1 MRSVSKRPV
10 RRCRNRPERKLT
22 GATNAVPAVASV
34 AQWLHV
40 DPHPVIHLRLR
51 PFALTAAAVLASG
64 SMAPLPAR
72 AQAAAPGGAAPATR
86 PASDRDVN
94 IYNQMGAV
102 NICVLATKQVGLDKS
117 LPASLEMI
125 VSTLNFV
132 HGGIIQGA
140 NNNKKL
146 EANQLA
152 NGTVFGVVPRIKQ
165 MCFDKFTAA
174 DKKTIDDLM
183 AQIQKA
189 LQGQGQSGGS
199 R

>member
-1 MRSVSKRPV
+1 
-10 RRCRNRPERKLT
+10 L
-22 GATNAVPAVASV
+22 A
-34 AQWLHV
+34 LL
-40 DPHPVIHLRLR
+40 PVIHLRVS
-51 PFALTAAAVLASG
+51 PFAVSAAAVLAAG
-64 SMAPLPAR
+64 SMAPLPAM
-72 AQAAAPGGAAPATR
+72 AQAAPPAVGGAAAASR

-102 NICVLATKQVGLDKS
+102 NICVLAASQVGLDKS
-117 LPASLEMI
+117 LPANLEMI

-146 EANQLA
+146 EPNQLA

-165 MCFDKFTAA
+165 MCYDKFSAA
-174 DKKTIDDLM
+174 DKKTVDDLM

-189 LQGQGQSGGS
+189 LKAPTGGGK
-199 R
+199 

>member
-1 MRSVSKRPV
+1 MAS
-10 RRCRNRPERKLT
+10 
-22 GATNAVPAVASV
+22 VPAM
-34 AQWLHV
+34 AQ
-40 DPHPVIHLRLR
+40 
-51 PFALTAAAVLASG
+51 S
-64 SMAPLPAR
+64 APPA
-72 AQAAAPGGAAPATR
+72 PPAPATR

-94 IYNQMGAV
+94 VYNQMGAI

-117 LPASLEMI
+117 LPANLEMI

-165 MCFDKFTAA
+165 MCYDKFTAA
-174 DKKTIDDLM
+174 DKKTVDDLM

-189 LQGQGQSGGS
+189 LQGQPGGTK
-199 R
+199 

>member
-1 MRSVSKRPV
+1 M
-10 RRCRNRPERKLT
+10 
-22 GATNAVPAVASV
+22 
-34 AQWLHV
+34 
-40 DPHPVIHLRLR
+40 
-51 PFALTAAAVLASG
+51 
-64 SMAPLPAR
+64 
-72 AQAAAPGGAAPATR
+72 AQAAPPAVGAATSR

-94 IYNQMGAV
+94 IYNQMGAI
-102 NICVLATKQVGLDKS
+102 NICVLATKQVNLDKS

-146 EANQLA
+146 EPNQLA
-152 NGTVFGVVPRIKQ
+152 NGTIFGVMPRVKQ
-165 MCFDKFTAA
+165 MCYDKFTAQ
-174 DKKTIDDLM
+174 DKKTVDDLM

-189 LQGQGQSGGS
+189 LQGQGGG

>member
-1 MRSVSKRPV
+1 M
-10 RRCRNRPERKLT
+10 
-22 GATNAVPAVASV
+22 
-34 AQWLHV
+34 
-40 DPHPVIHLRLR
+40 
-51 PFALTAAAVLASG
+51 
-64 SMAPLPAR
+64 
-72 AQAAAPGGAAPATR
+72 AQAAHPAVSGAAPATR

-102 NICVLATKQVGLDKS
+102 NICVLATSQVSLDKS
-117 LPASLEMI
+117 LPANLEMI

-146 EANQLA
+146 EPNQLA

-165 MCFDKFTAA
+165 MCYDKFSAA
-174 DKKTIDDLM
+174 DKKTVDDLM

-189 LQGQGQSGGS
+189 LKAPAGGGK
-199 R
+199 

>member
-1 MRSVSKRPV
+1 MAE
-10 RRCRNRPERKLT
+10 C
-22 GATNAVPAVASV
+22 
-34 AQWLHV
+34 QHI
-40 DPHPVIHLRLR
+40 DPHPVIHLRVS
-51 PFALTAAAVLASG
+51 PFAITAAALLAGG
-64 SMAPLPAR
+64 SLAPLPVM
-72 AQAAAPGGAAPATR
+72 AQAAPPAVGAATSR

-94 IYNQMGAV
+94 IYNQMGAI
-102 NICVLATKQVGLDKS
+102 NICVLATKQVNLDKS

-146 EANQLA
+146 EPNQLA
-152 NGTVFGVVPRIKQ
+152 NGTIFGVMPRVKQ
-165 MCFDKFTAA
+165 MCYDKFTAQ
-174 DKKTIDDLM
+174 DKKTVDDLM

-189 LQGQGQSGGS
+189 LQGQGGG

>member
-1 MRSVSKRPV
+1 M
-10 RRCRNRPERKLT
+10 
-22 GATNAVPAVASV
+22 
-34 AQWLHV
+34 
-40 DPHPVIHLRLR
+40 IHLRVS
-51 PFALTAAAVLASG
+51 PFAVTAAAVLTAGSVASVPA
-64 SMAPLPAR
+64 MAQSAPPAV
-72 AQAAAPGGAAPATR
+72 PAPATR

-94 IYNQMGAV
+94 VYNQMGAI

-117 LPASLEMI
+117 LPANLEMI

-152 NGTVFGVVPRIKQ
+152 NGTIFGVVPRIKQ
-165 MCFDKFTAA
+165 MCYDKFTAT
-174 DKKTIDDLM
+174 DKKTVDDLM

-189 LQGQGQSGGS
+189 LQGQPGGGK
-199 R
+199 

>member
-1 MRSVSKRPV
+1 M
-10 RRCRNRPERKLT
+10 
-22 GATNAVPAVASV
+22 
-34 AQWLHV
+34 AQWDNIGTHTV
-40 DPHPVIHLRLR
+40 FHLRVS
-51 PFALTAAAVLASG
+51 PFAMTVAAVLAAG
-64 SMAPLPAR
+64 SMAPLPVL
-72 AQAAAPGGAAPATR
+72 AQAAPPAVGAPATT

-140 NNNKKL
+140 NGNKKL
-146 EANQLA
+146 EPNQLA
-152 NGTVFGVVPRIKQ
+152 NGTIFGVVPRIKQ
-165 MCFDKFTAA
+165 MCYDKFTAE

-189 LQGQGQSGGS
+189 LKGQSGGGK
-199 R
+199 

>member
-1 MRSVSKRPV
+1 M
-10 RRCRNRPERKLT
+10 
-22 GATNAVPAVASV
+22 PAGPSV
-34 AQWLHV
+34 AQWRHIGPLT
-40 DPHPVIHLRLR
+40 VIHLRVS
-51 PFALTAAAVLASG
+51 PFATAAAAVLAAG
-64 SMAPLPAR
+64 AMAPAAVMAQSAPPAV
-72 AQAAAPGGAAPATR
+72 GAPATR
-86 PASDRDVN
+86 PATDRDVN
-94 IYNQMGAV
+94 VYNQMGAV
-102 NICVLATKQVGLDKS
+102 NICVLATKQVSLDKS
-117 LPASLEMI
+117 LPANLEMI

-165 MCFDKFTAA
+165 MCFDKFSAA

-189 LQGQGQSGGS
+189 LQGQGGGAK
-199 R
+199 

>member
-1 MRSVSKRPV
+1 MAQTTP
-10 RRCRNRPERKLT
+10 
-22 GATNAVPAVASV
+22 PA
-34 AQWLHV
+34 
-40 DPHPVIHLRLR
+40 PP
-51 PFALTAAAVLASG
+51 
-64 SMAPLPAR
+64 
-72 AQAAAPGGAAPATR
+72 APATR

-117 LPASLEMI
+117 LPANLEMI

-140 NNNKKL
+140 NNNRKL
-146 EANQLA
+146 ETNQLA

-165 MCFDKFTAA
+165 MCFDKFTAQ
-174 DKKTIDDLM
+174 DKKTIDDLL

-189 LQGQGQSGGS
+189 LRNPSSGGK
-199 R
+199 

>member
-1 MRSVSKRPV
+1 M
-10 RRCRNRPERKLT
+10 
-22 GATNAVPAVASV
+22 
-34 AQWLHV
+34 AQWPHI
-40 DPHPVIHLRLR
+40 DPHPVIHLRLS

-64 SMAPLPAR
+64 AMAPLPSL
-72 AQAAAPGGAAPATR
+72 AQAAAPPAVGGAPATR

-189 LQGQGQSGGS
+189 LQGQSGAGK
-199 R
+199 

>member
-1 MRSVSKRPV
+1 
-10 RRCRNRPERKLT
+10 
-22 GATNAVPAVASV
+22 V
-34 AQWLHV
+34 AQWAHI
-40 DPHPVIHLRLR
+40 DPYPVIHFRLS

-64 SMAPLPAR
+64 AIAPLPAL

-152 NGTVFGVVPRIKQ
+152 NGTIFGVVPRIKQ

-189 LQGQGQSGGS
+189 LQGQSGGGK
-199 R
+199 

>member
-1 MRSVSKRPV
+1 M
-10 RRCRNRPERKLT
+10 
-22 GATNAVPAVASV
+22 
-34 AQWLHV
+34 
-40 DPHPVIHLRLR
+40 IHLRVS
-51 PFALTAAAVLASG
+51 PFAVTAAAVLAAG
-64 SMAPLPAR
+64 SLAPLPAM
-72 AQAAAPGGAAPATR
+72 AQAAPPAVGGAAPATR

-102 NICVLATKQVGLDKS
+102 NICVLATSQVSLDKS
-117 LPASLEMI
+117 LPANLEMI

-146 EANQLA
+146 EPNQLA

-165 MCFDKFTAA
+165 MCYDKFSAA
-174 DKKTIDDLM
+174 DKKTVDDLM

-189 LQGQGQSGGS
+189 LKAPAGGGK
-199 R
+199 